1 MSSELVGRKVGQFVK
16 GKFFEEFPSEISRVK
31 IGDLWRENG
40 EHVPFEWFSVRSSEE
55 AFAISLFGL
64 LGGSLKQS
72 STKESGFLSSRVFER
87 VVDAINNVDVSDH
100 NVGSAIDA
108 RTPKSQKIAILEK
121 ELKFYRDR
129 VREVEVSISA
139 VMETPPETPLQS
151 EPIRSSNLES
161 VAKSSLGPITK
172 KREMRSVCGIALDAI
187 QNAFNSSH
195 GSLGAILGHGSIYG
209 NQEHQMAVSSA
220 VAGAVEI
227 VALNKGLK
235 AAADFAFT
243 PEVQQ
248 KQQIAMRAPDWLQVY
263 VKLETKLPD
272 NGWQTILNFLN
283 LGRSGV
289 SYVLFI

>member
-1 MSSELVGRKVGQFVK
+1 M
-16 GKFFEEFPSEISRVK
+16 
-31 IGDLWRENG
+31 
-40 EHVPFEWFSVRSSEE
+40 
-55 AFAISLFGL
+55 
-64 LGGSLKQS
+64 
-72 STKESGFLSSRVFER
+72 
-87 VVDAINNVDVSDH
+87 
-100 NVGSAIDA
+100 
-108 RTPKSQKIAILEK
+108 
-121 ELKFYRDR
+121 
-129 VREVEVSISA
+129 EVSISA
-139 VMETPPETPLQS
+139 VMETPPETPLPS
-151 EPIRSSNLES
+151 KRITSSNLES
-161 VAKSSLGPITK
+161 VAKSSLGLISK
-172 KREMRSVCGIALDAI
+172 KREMRSVSGIALDGI

-195 GSLGAILGHGSIYG
+195 GSLGAILGYGSIYG

-220 VAGAVEI
+220 VAEAVEI
-227 VALNKGLK
+227 VALNKRLK